1 MWLFPGKAHRDK
13 EKAAILKS
21 HNQEPFEQNVL
32 QDFQKIGIFLKLW
45 FCLWLIPTG
54 HEVHRHT
61 HTNTHFSSE
70 WFTKKP
76 ESNLY
81 QGKVTLR
88 MTAALLVSW
97 GLTLSNHSCWWMWK
111 EGKQGSL
118 SRASGHLLSYPLL
131 WQVTKDGI
139 CVCGKLTQQISAL
152 KKAARQAKKQTS
164 EQNK

>member
-21 HNQEPFEQNVL
+21 HNQKHFEQNFL
-32 QDFQKIGIFLKLW
+32 QHFQKIGIFLKLW

-54 HEVHRHT
+54 QCMGCTDINIET
-61 HTNTHFSSE
+61 HILIQNDLQ
-70 WFTKKP
+70 KKP

-81 QGKVTLR
+81 QGKVTFR

-97 GLTLSNHSCWWMWK
+97 GLKLSNHSCWWMWK

-118 SRASGHLLSYPLL
+118 SRASGHFLSYPLL
-131 WQVTKDGI
+131 WQITKDGV
-139 CVCGKLTQQISAL
+139 CVCGKLTQQISAM
-152 KKAARQAKKQTS
+152 K
-164 EQNK
+164 